1 MYDLIKE
8 LCKSKAINTV
18 KLESELGFAN
28 GTINKWDTS
37 QPSAGRLKAVAD
49 YFGVS
54 MEYLMTGE
62 EKQPTPEGELS
73 ELAIKIGKLVD
84 MLPDQSRQSLL
95 VQIQALVLAQS
106 VLDDPSKSE

>member
-8 LCKSKAINTV
+8 LCKTRDIKTV
-18 KLESELGFAN
+18 KLEEELGFAN

-37 QPSAGRLKAVAD
+37 RPSADRLKAVAD

-62 EKQPTPEGELS
+62 EKQPTPEGGLS
-73 ELAIKIGKLVD
+73 EIAIKIAENVD
-84 MLPDQSRQSLL
+84 LLPVESRKQLL
-95 VQIQALVLAQS
+95 DRVQALVSAQS
-106 VLDDPSKSE
+106 SLDDLLKHE

>member
-1 MYDLIKE
+1 MYDRIKE
-8 LCKSKAINTV
+8 LCKSKAINTE
-18 KLESELGFAN
+18 KLEAELGFSN

-37 QPSAGRLKAVAD
+37 RPSVDKLKAVAD
-49 YFGVS
+49 YFNVS
-54 MEYLMTGE
+54 MEYIMTGE
-62 EKQPTPEGELS
+62 EKQPTTEGELS
-73 ELAIKIGKLVD
+73 ELAVKIGKLVD